1 MKNKNVSLEQL
12 RAMQDK
18 IKKDNE
24 IQERESRKAKFPG
37 LLQLAIV
44 AMRACR
50 ELTWNN
56 KHGASDAAKKSELM
70 GKVTETTEAFVKAYR
85 QIVGNDLGL
94 WWGAELQKE
103 YVKGAPEALLVY
115 YLSDNP
121 NKTKPLAYKLKEAA
135 DEYVRGWGM
144 LGKKEKDRKEL
155 SGPIEIV
162 GNGELAVQSL
172 IEQLSAGDE
181 IQKIQVTMLEELFK
195 DPITHLGKPAEDPE
209 KKNFTLG
216 ATLSVKG
223 KGDKV
228 TVAEIVKDVII
239 KTKRRQ

>member
-12 RAMQDK
+12 RAMQDQ

-24 IQERESRKAKFPG
+24 IQERESRKAKFPD
-37 LLQLAIV
+37 LLKLAIA
-44 AMRACR
+44 AMKACK

-70 GKVTETTEAFVKAYR
+70 KKVTETTEAFTKAYR
-85 QIVGNDLGL
+85 QIVGNDLAL

-121 NKTKPLAYKLKEAA
+121 NKTKAIAYKLKEAA
-135 DEYVRGWGM
+135 DEYVCGWGM

-162 GNGELAVQSL
+162 DNGELAVQAL
-172 IEQLSAGDE
+172 IEQLSVGDKIQE
-181 IQKIQVTMLEELFK
+181 IQAIMLEKLFK
-195 DPITHLGKPAEDPE
+195 DPIAHLGKPAEDPE
-209 KKNFTLG
+209 KKNFALG
-216 ATLSVKG
+216 ANLSVKEG
-223 KGDKV
+223 EGSV
-228 TVAEIVKDVII
+228 LNIVKDVID
-239 KTKRRQ
+239 KTNHH